1 MLSSEEFRSSLGF
14 VVISPEPN
22 IARLKDTVRS
32 IRSAFGPDARISC
45 SISKDIKKEQLDEYK
60 EVCNSFRGGET
71 IMSLIN
77 SGMKKSSEADWRLLV
92 MEGARIPS
100 GLEVR
105 YTKWID
111 NDRDVLFPI
120 VMTHDREGRPSTIL
134 ATFEDSTLNGL
145 LIHDAL
151 FKEVGKFSDNPICVS
166 KKFWGL
172 DAEEKGA
179 RFKAILGVKIL

>member
-32 IRSAFGPDARISC
+32 IRSAFGQGARISC
-45 SISKDIKKEQLDEYK
+45 SISKAIKKEQLDEYK
-60 EVCNSFRGGET
+60 EVCPSFRGGET
-71 IMSLIN
+71 VMSLIN
-77 SGMKKSSEADWRLLV
+77 SGMKKSLGDGWRLLV
-92 MEGARIPS
+92 MEGARIPA
-100 GLEVR
+100 GLEQR

-111 NDRDVLFPI
+111 NDRDILFPI

-145 LIHDAL
+145 LIHESM
-151 FKEVGKFSDNPICVS
+151 FKEVGGFSDNPICVS
-166 KKFWGL
+166 KKFWGM
-172 DAEEKGA
+172 DAEDKGA
-179 RFKAILGVKIL
+179 RFKAILGVKII